1 MKKRNVYLLGVFVFL
16 LILMNSNKKSSAQSM
31 IPRAYLPII
40 SFEID
45 PPSPS
50 SSYYIKNA
58 STSALWSSGCSLAI
72 QMAAY
77 PDSATASIL
86 HFGQPWQN
94 SAGVYGT
101 RIFNQTVSFVSRY
114 EIEAGAKSFAL
125 AYAVCSFLYSN
136 DTFLFLGIGVN
147 NYGSYVNYTHGSTWG
162 DIVDTIETSLVGTS
176 AEHRVFVMGA
186 GDMEPGFNTPTATR
200 NWVLGY
206 FSQPARYMYNF
217 GTADGCPDQNVPGT
231 FDGQCGTPAY
241 PTWKQS
247 DVWFITSGQ
256 SGLRA
261 FPEIYAVNGVNADQW
276 YQIALYGYRTG
287 MIFPF
292 TARGSLTQYE
302 ACEQRPHKT
311 GCQSSNPYLKNIPD
325 QGWEQLF
332 TALRRDSQTSQTLSY
347 SSDIQWQG
355 E

>member
-1 MKKRNVYLLGVFVFL
+1 MKKRSIYLLGIFVFIL
-16 LILMNSNKKSSAQSM
+16 ALINSGEKSSARSM
-31 IPRAYLPII
+31 IPRAYLPMI
-40 SFEID
+40 SFEIN

-50 SSYYIKNA
+50 LSYYIKDV
-58 STSALWSSGCSLAI
+58 SSSALWNLGCSLAI
-72 QMAAY
+72 QLTSR
-77 PDSATASIL
+77 PDSVAATIL

-94 SAGVYGT
+94 AGVYGT
-101 RIFNQTVSFVSRY
+101 RIFDPAVSFVSRSQ
-114 EIEAGAKSFAL
+114 IEAGARWFAI
-125 AYAVCSFLYSN
+125 AYAVCSSIYYN
-136 DTFLFLGIGVN
+136 DTYLFLGIGVN

-162 DIVDTIETSLVGTS
+162 NIVDTIDASLVGTS
-176 AEHRVFVMGA
+176 AEYRVFVIGA
-186 GDMEPGFNTPTATR
+186 GDMEPGFNTPTATK

-206 FSQPARYMYNF
+206 FSQPSRYMYNF
-217 GTADGCPDQNVPGT
+217 GTADGCPDQDIPGT

-247 DVWFITSGQ
+247 DVWFITSGR

-261 FPEIYAVNGVNADQW
+261 FPEIYAVNGVHADQW

-292 TARGSLTQYE
+292 TTRGAITQYE
-302 ACEQRPHKT
+302 ACEQRPYEA
-311 GCQSSNPYLKNIPD
+311 GCQPSNPYLKNTPA
-325 QGWEQLF
+325 QGWEQFF
-332 TALRRDSQTSQTLSY
+332 TALRRDSRTSQTVPY